1 VKALVA
7 QGGRPVY
14 VEEYPPPEPD
24 DGEVVI
30 QVLRA
35 GICATDIEL
44 LRGYMNFTGVLG
56 HEFCG
61 RVVAGSET
69 LKGKRVVAEINCVCG
84 RCDMCRSGL
93 SSHCRD
99 RTVLGIKGRDGAMA
113 EHVCLP
119 ERNCHVL
126 PDRIGDEDAVF
137 VEPLAA
143 AFQIAKQVP
152 IDERTR
158 VAVLGSGR
166 LGLLVA
172 QVLSGIGCQLLVVG
186 RNPKTLEYCE
196 RWRINSRHVDDVERG
211 RDFDVV
217 VEATGS
223 PAGFEIALEMIR
235 PRGTLVLKSTTAGA
249 EPLNLAPVVI
259 DEIVVVGSRCGPF
272 PDAIEALAAGRVEVS
287 SMITKTFPL
296 RRGQE
301 AFEAAERPD
310 QVKVLLDTTS
320 P

>member
-1 VKALVA
+1 MKALVA